1 VVRRAKHGVASVGAA
16 LGLGLMVWVGP
27 ATAGTPL
34 APPTAA
40 DVTVADDALS
50 ASLRR
55 DIALGH
61 YDDALSRLSARP
73 DVLATDAGVHLQARL
88 LLETGKPVTALG
100 VLEAHLSRHPDDAD
114 GRFLLGEIYFR
125 RGRVRQAALEYRL
138 AMAGRLDE
146 AKASVARA
154 RLEEIS
160 LPKAW
165 RFGYGVALSANSAA
179 DGTSDDGRTPLNGLP
194 AAPYDGSQKRSA
206 VSATVAVRAD
216 KTNALQDGLAL
227 HTTVLAIGSTGT
239 ASAYDTESVSIQSGP
254 EWSLDSL
261 THVSVSPRLLAEWVG
276 GKTALSGSGLV
287 LNGDTYGGNALW
299 VSQVSA
305 DSFKIRYDSLGHG
318 TNTRL
323 MVRRTH
329 YLNPSALWSADAVV
343 GRIDA
348 SLVSGPYSEG
358 QVRIG
363 RLFSAPL
370 SSLVYVE
377 ATGRVRNY
385 DEDAATGDIGRRDHF
400 AQLSFRFTKRNMMI
414 YSGIPFIAL
423 SAAHNQS
430 TIAAHRYSRMRFD
443 FGFTRGF

>member
-1 VVRRAKHGVASVGAA
+1 MALC
-16 LGLGLMVWVGP
+16 LGLALWGGKAL
-27 ATAGTPL
+27 AGTPL

-40 DVTVADDALS
+40 DATIPGDDALS
-50 ASLRR
+50 AQLRQDVAVGR
-55 DIALGH
+55 
-61 YDDALSRLSARP
+61 YDDALAHLAARP

-88 LLETGKPVTALG
+88 LLETGKPVRALG
-100 VLEAHLSRHPDDAD
+100 VLETHLAHNPDDAE

-138 AMAGRLDE
+138 AMAGRLANAE
-146 AKASVARA
+146 VAVARA

-165 RFGYGVALSANSAA
+165 RFAYGVTLSANSVA

-216 KTNALQDGLAL
+216 KTNALMDGLAL
-227 HTTVLAIGSTGT
+227 HTTALATASTG
-239 ASAYDTESVSIQSGP
+239 AAKSYDTESVSLQSGP
-254 EWSLDSL
+254 EWSFDGLS
-261 THVSVSPRLLAEWVG
+261 HVSVSPRLLTEWVG

-287 LNGDTYGGNALW
+287 LNGDTYGGNTLW
-299 VSQVSA
+299 VSQLSA
-305 DSFKIRYDSLGHG
+305 DSFKIRYNGLGHG

-323 MVRRTH
+323 MLRRTH
-329 YLNPSALWSADAVV
+329 YLNPSSLWSADVAVS
-343 GRIDA
+343 RIDA
-348 SLVSGPYSEG
+348 SLVSGPYSDG
-358 QVRIG
+358 QLRIG

-370 SSLVYVE
+370 SSLVYIE

-385 DEDAATGDIGRRDHF
+385 DDNGLLVDRGRRDHF
-400 AQLSFRFTKRNMMI
+400 SQLSFRFTKRNMMI
-414 YSGIPFIAL
+414 YSGIPFVTI
-423 SAAHNQS
+423 SAARNQS
-430 TIAAHRYSRMRFD
+430 TIAADRYSRLRFD